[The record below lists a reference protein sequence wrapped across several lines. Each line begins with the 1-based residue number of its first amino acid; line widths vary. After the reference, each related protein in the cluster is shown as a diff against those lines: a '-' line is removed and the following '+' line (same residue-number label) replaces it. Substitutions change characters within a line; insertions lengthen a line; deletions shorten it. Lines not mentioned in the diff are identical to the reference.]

1 MEDFKEIRKEELEED
16 YKCSY
21 FFDFFYFVSSKIIIS
36 DVFSRKDYM
45 CYFYGIMI
53 IEDFVVLNKLE
64 KLKKKKKKSKMD

>member
-1 MEDFKEIRKEELEED
+1 
-16 YKCSY
+16 
-21 FFDFFYFVSSKIIIS
+21 
-36 DVFSRKDYM
+36 M